1 MFEKA
6 SRAQLRFNSPK
17 GLLTVE
23 DLWLLP
29 LTSTVGKA
37 NLDDIA
43 RGLHAELKSDN
54 TVSFVEPTKTADVR
68 TQLAFD
74 ITKHI
79 IGVRLAENA
88 KAAEAAANKEKK
100 QKLLDILARKQDD
113 ALSALSIDDLRA
125 QIAAL

>member
-1 MFEKA
+1 MFQQA

-29 LTSTVGKA
+29 LTSTTGKA

-43 RGLHAELKSDN
+43 RGLHLELKSDN
-54 TVSFVEPTKTADVR
+54 AVSFVEPTKPANER
-68 TQLAFD
+68 GQLAFD
-74 ITKHI
+74 IVKHI

-88 KAAEAAANKEKK
+88 KAAEAAVNKAKK
-100 QKLLDILARKQDD
+100 QKLLEILDHKQNE
-113 ALSALSIDDLRA
+113 ALGSLSIEELRA
-125 QIAAL
+125 QINAL